1 MGLWSIHLQQAW
13 SKCSPKKAG
22 NWSSHTKFMTKR
34 QWQIIIHPCMSS
46 RKLVRILSMVY
57 YESKINYKQWIFRWM
72 LICTDQSKQRTRD
85 EHKISV
91 SCTTKYFLMLMDLKK
106 DTFASPIVSTASQ
119 DTIMKGVARSL
130 HITNN

>member
-1 MGLWSIHLQQAW
+1 
-13 SKCSPKKAG
+13 
-22 NWSSHTKFMTKR
+22 
-34 QWQIIIHPCMSS
+34 
-46 RKLVRILSMVY
+46 
-57 YESKINYKQWIFRWM
+57 M

-119 DTIMKGVARSL
+119 DTIMKGVASTKIPTLSRVLGPYGFVPSPR
-130 HITNN
+130 ITGF